1 MPPAAEQPAA
11 RLAAA
16 GGFGRDSPSMQVIF
30 RTVLVVVTG
39 LASPAVIAAEVADG
53 SADGPGPW
61 RLVYRYDADEPI
73 RMAVRHRAVTDTSI
87 AGVTESVET
96 STDSTKVWRVVEQD
110 ADRATLEHSVEDVRM
125 ISRSSRHGSVR
136 WDSRGE
142 EPPPPGYESVPQS
155 LGVPLSRF
163 TVDATGHLLKR
174 RDLRPMPASN
184 SGDLVVVPLPRE
196 PVAIGDTW
204 EVPDELVVE
213 LPGGPRKAVRTRLRY
228 RLEEVADG
236 IASIAVDTTVL
247 TPIDDPRIESRLLE
261 RIWDGRIL
269 FDLDRGRVIRR
280 SREMDRRV
288 VGFNGPQSS
297 LRYRAELEER
307 LLEDSPDS

>member
-1 MPPAAEQPAA
+1 MPRAAERPAA

-16 GGFGRDSPSMQVIF
+16 GGFRRDSPPMRVIL
-30 RTVLVVVTG
+30 RTALVAVAG
-39 LASPAVIAAEVADG
+39 LASAAVIATEITDEPGV
-53 SADGPGPW
+53 PGPW
-61 RLVYRYDADEPI
+61 RLVYRYDAEEPI

-87 AGVTESVET
+87 GGVTESVET

-125 ISRSSRHGSVR
+125 VSRSSRHGSVR
-136 WDSRGE
+136 WDSRGG

-163 TVDATGHLLKR
+163 TVDTTGHLLKR

-184 SGDLVVVPLPRE
+184 SGDLVVVPLPGE

-236 IASIAVDTTVL
+236 IASIDVDTTVL

-269 FDLDRGRVIRR
+269 FDIDQGRVIRR
-280 SREMDRRV
+280 SREIDRRV

-307 LLEDSPDS
+307 LLKDPPGS